1 MNPPNL
7 SSSSGPEA
15 NANYD
20 KAIAQCQK
28 ALALDPS
35 FFLPHFA
42 WGLVELHRLNYKAI
56 EEISLAAKMESQPVW
71 TAYLGYAY
79 AMNGESGKALK
90 ILEELHQL
98 AARRFVGPFCQALVY
113 LGLRE
118 KSQAINWL
126 EKAYED
132 GSPWMGWLKV
142 EPMFDPL
149 RSDRRFQALYAKM
162 NFPP

>member
-79 AMNGESGKALK
+79 AMNGERDKALK

-118 KSQAINWL
+118 KSQAI
-126 EKAYED
+126 D
-132 GSPWMGWLKV
+132 WLKRPTRMARRGWAGSRWSRCSTRYV
-142 EPMFDPL
+142 RSVVSRHSTL
-149 RSDRRFQALYAKM
+149 R
-162 NFPP
+162 